1 MTREIK
7 GGRKPADCVG
17 SVLPKEIIVY
27 EQTLPNRHIT
37 AEQHTFAIYFWLL
50 ISRLDTNGR
59 VLPQA
64 P

>member
-27 EQTLPNRHIT
+27 EQTLPNCHI
-37 AEQHTFAIYFWLL
+37 AAVQHTFAIYIWPLIGLL
-50 ISRLDTNGR
+50 GANGR
-59 VLPQA
+59 ILPRN